1 MSLMKM
7 TKSFFIL
14 NNLRELN
21 LMEKI
26 SNLMMLKYMI
36 DKDI

>member
-1 MSLMKM
+1 MKM